1 MKARG
6 TTEAGFEICPV
17 VTRWQVHCHECD
29 AIFYVDT
36 DPGST
41 GEEIS
46 GLEDIHCDLHP
57 SESSVIELV

>member
-1 MKARG
+1 MKGRG
-6 TTEAGFEICPV
+6 TTKVGFEVCPMF
-17 VTRWQVHCHECD
+17 TRWQVRCHECD
-29 AIFYVDT
+29 AMFYVDT

-46 GLEDIHCDLHP
+46 ELEDIHCGLYP